1 MDCSDCRRFI
11 ELLKT
16 EVVPALGCTEPIAVA
31 LATSRGIQAL
41 DKGAENIDVFVSGN
55 ILKNGMG
62 VGIPGTGM
70 TGLDIAA
77 ALGAIGGN
85 PDAELEVLK
94 DITKEDVNEAVK
106 MVEDGKVT
114 IIHKNVPDKLYI
126 EVICKTKEE
135 YSKVVIKQ
143 KHTNIVLIERNGKTI
158 FKDNSSE
165 EDVVTITEDRY
176 FETIDNIHEFAH
188 DVELDDIKFL
198 LESVK
203 LNKNVAKEGLEGD
216 YGLKVGKTIAE
227 NVKKGVLSDDIQSYA
242 MSITAAA
249 SDARMAGCMC
259 PVMSNS
265 GSGNQG
271 ITVTLP
277 IVAVAEKLK
286 SSEEKLLRALAI
298 GHLTAIHIK
307 KYLGRLSALCGATVA
322 ATGASAG
329 ITYLLGGSC
338 THAKYAIKNMIG
350 NVAGMIC
357 DGAKIGCALKVS
369 TCTSAAVQSALLA
382 VSNTVITEKE
392 GIIDKDIEKTIKNLG
407 MIATQGMNQT
417 DNVIL
422 DIMVSK

>member
-1 MDCSDCRRFI
+1 MDCSDCRKFI

-31 LATSRGIQAL
+31 LAASKGIQAL
-41 DKGAENIDVFVSGN
+41 EKEAESIDVFVSGN

-106 MVEDGKVT
+106 MVEEGKVT

-143 KHTNIVLIERNGKTI
+143 KHTNIVLIERNGNAI

-165 EDVVTITEDRY
+165 ENVVTTTEDRD
-176 FETIDNIHEFAH
+176 FATIDNIHEFAH

-227 NVKKGVLSDDIQSYA
+227 NVKKGILCDDIQSYA
-242 MSITAAA
+242 MSLTAAA

-277 IVAVAEKLK
+277 IVAVAEKLE

-307 KYLGRLSALCGATVA
+307 TYLGRLSALCGATVA
-322 ATGASAG
+322 ATGASVG
-329 ITYLLGGSC
+329 ITYLLGGNC
-338 THAKYAIKNMIG
+338 TQAKYAIKNMVG

-382 VSNTVITEKE
+382 INDIVISEKE
-392 GIIDKDIEKTIKNLG
+392 GVIDRDIEKTIKNLG
-407 MIATQGMNQT
+407 TIATQGMNQT